1 MGIDIRL
8 PQITGA
14 TEREQLNQIKSYL
27 YQFATQ
33 LQWALK
39 NIDTTTNVVVTPTP
53 KSLLPT
59 SGASTVDA
67 NATFGSI
74 KSLIIKS
81 AEIVDAYSEEIS
93 KKLESVYVASSAFGE
108 FKQKMEQ
115 KITANSEGVEQAFTN
130 YQTIDTKVTTLDTTV
145 QVLDTNVQEIDTNL
159 QGVTGSVDLLE
170 TNLQDVSSEVVS
182 VDVDLQ
188 GTKADTDASLK
199 EIANEVVQLD
209 TNLNEAKS
217 NLDSELKTVKDDLDS
232 ITYSLIAVNAN
243 IKSGLLYYDENEV
256 PVYGLEIGQ
265 RNYID
270 GVEVF
275 NKFARFTAG
284 RLSFYDQNGYEV
296 AYISDYKIYITHA
309 EVTGT
314 LKLGGYLIDTT
325 KGLTFKWVGRS

>member
-8 PQITGA
+8 PHITGA
-14 TEREQLNQIKSYL
+14 SQEERLRQMESYL
-27 YQFATQ
+27 FQVAQQ

-81 AEIVDAYSEEIS
+81 ADIVDAYYEEMN
-93 KKLESVYVASSAFGE
+93 KKLESAYVASSDFGT
-108 FKQKMEQ
+108 FKQQMENE
-115 KITANSEGVEQAFTN
+115 IATNSEGIEQTF
-130 YQTIDTKVTTLDTTV
+130 
-145 QVLDTNVQEIDTNL
+145 TNL
-159 QGVTGSVDLLE
+159 QEISMGIA
-170 TNLQDVSSEVVS
+170 SE
-182 VDVDLQ
+182 L
-188 GTKADTDASLK
+188 
-199 EIANEVVQLD
+199 VQLD
-209 TNLNEAKS
+209 TDINQAKS
-217 NLDSELKTVKDDLDS
+217 DLSTDIKIVKDGLDN
-232 ITYSLIAVNAN
+232 ITYSLAAVSAN
-243 IKSGLLYYDENEV
+243 IKSGFLYYDDNEV

-296 AYISDYKIYITHA
+296 AYISDYKLYITHA